1 MVIIFLAKK
10 YLMNLKLR
18 LISGIIHFNI
28 SRMWFKQNHKV
39 NIQIPLKDKAA
50 LQRLYLLTLL
60 ERQTKPP

>member
-1 MVIIFLAKK
+1 
-10 YLMNLKLR
+10 MNLS
-18 LISGIIHFNI
+18 ISC
-28 SRMWFKQNHKV
+28 MWFKQNHKV